1 MDADLAINSFLRRY
15 FEDSR
20 SGAKHSAAVYQQLY
34 PGHEGL
40 IAEEYARLEVGR
52 SRRAETRFGRYRLV
66 RELGRGGQGVVHLAV
81 DTKLNRQVALKVLSS
96 DRGVLGRSAQA
107 IPP

>member
-20 SGAKHSAAVYQQLY
+20 SGAKHSIAVYQQLY

-40 IAEEYARLEVGR
+40 IAEEYARLEAGPP
-52 SRRAETRFGRYRLV
+52 AAQETRFGRYRLV
-66 RELGRGGQGVVHLAV
+66 SELGRGGQGVVYLAES
-81 DTKLNRQVALKVLSS
+81 TRSS
-96 DRGVLGRSAQA
+96 TARSRSRS
-107 IPP
+107 